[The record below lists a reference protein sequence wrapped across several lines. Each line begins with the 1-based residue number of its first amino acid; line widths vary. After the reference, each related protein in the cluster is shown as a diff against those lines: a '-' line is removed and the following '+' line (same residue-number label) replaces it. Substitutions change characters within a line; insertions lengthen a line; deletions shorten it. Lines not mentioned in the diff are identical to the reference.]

1 MRMRRS
7 SRQCRM
13 SASHDSCSV
22 SLHCFEPDSHRS
34 FAADKHSGTGICCS
48 LGEKRESCARET
60 MQERSMTTVMRMS
73 GDLMATYSTNSV
85 NLGGKLPKGRSLPS
99 IHQLL

>member
-48 LGEKRESCARET
+48 LGEKRESCAP
-60 MQERSMTTVMRMS
+60 ERMLERIGAMMIRTIS
-73 GDLMATYSTNSV
+73 DFMATYSTNSV
-85 NLGGKLPKGRSLPS
+85 NLGVKLSQGHFLPS